1 MSGGGVCFV
10 QVARAVF
17 RVPCEPCA
25 RRQQSAP
32 AARRSLLRPIGCRMA
47 CLGLLVLV
55 VQAAPLPSVDGM
67 TDLAADGYLELKR
80 RFQFDR
86 TVGVIGSSGNLLYRS
101 HGSEID
107 RLGVVMRFNGAVT
120 AGYTNDVGVGGDSGD
135 LSGERL
141 IRCAWKHGWED
152 AKHSQ
157 QLGGT
162 SVLAPHEFAIR
173 TCPIAGCTD
182 SYPVQN
188 HPAITIEANWLGAVH
203 RNILGGAG
211 VYPST
216 GFSGLAVA
224 VAVAR
229 ALTAEGKPTTV
240 HAYGFGA
247 CTECGKYADC
257 TGENAT
263 DRGDRNSEVIGVDG
277 WHPFDTERRER
288 DEWAADGAIVL
299 HEPSCDDFYELKWA

>member
-1 MSGGGVCFV
+1 M
-10 QVARAVF
+10 A
-17 RVPCEPCA
+17 
-25 RRQQSAP
+25 
-32 AARRSLLRPIGCRMA
+32 A

-55 VQAAPLPSVDGM
+55 LQAAPLPSVDGM

-80 RFQFDR
+80 RFQLNR

-107 RLGVVMRFNGAVT
+107 RLGAVMRFNGAVT

-135 LSGERL
+135 SSGERL

-152 AKHSQ
+152 AEHSQ
-157 QLGGT
+157 QLGGA

-211 VYPST
+211 GVPFH
-216 GFSGLAVA
+216 GFLWPRRGGRSRESAD
-224 VAVAR
+224 R
-229 ALTAEGKPTTV
+229 RGK
-240 HAYGFGA
+240 A
-247 CTECGKYADC
+247 
-257 TGENAT
+257 N
-263 DRGDRNSEVIGVDG
+263 DRLRVRLWCLHRVRKIRRLHWRKRDR
-277 WHPFDTERRER
+277 PRR
-288 DEWAADGAIVL
+288 
-299 HEPSCDDFYELKWA
+299 PQQ

>member
-1 MSGGGVCFV
+1 M
-10 QVARAVF
+10 A
-17 RVPCEPCA
+17 
-25 RRQQSAP
+25 
-32 AARRSLLRPIGCRMA
+32 A

-182 SYPVQN
+182 SYPVQ
-188 HPAITIEANWLGAVH
+188 TILPSRLRPIGWVPSIATSWAERAC
-203 RNILGGAG
+203 ILPR
-211 VYPST
+211 VS
-216 GFSGLAVA
+216 LASPW
-224 VAVAR
+224 R
-229 ALTAEGKPTTV
+229 LQ
-240 HAYGFGA
+240 
-247 CTECGKYADC
+247 
-257 TGENAT
+257 
-263 DRGDRNSEVIGVDG
+263 S
-277 WHPFDTERRER
+277 RER
-288 DEWAADGAIVL
+288 
-299 HEPSCDDFYELKWA
+299 